1 MPVISNSYYYLFENE
16 IKYLCVTEG
25 MPINKAFDY
34 LYEVKRQ
41 FDGEYSRNDIEEANA
56 YQMLK
61 FESNIIQISN
71 MFEEGRDT
79 LLKPNF
85 TKNKIDL
92 NSVHEDHIERFIVG
106 FEELKK
112 VMAAR
117 KIIFNRKEFRLSVR

>member
-85 TKNKIDL
+85 TKNQIDL

>member
-25 MPINKAFDY
+25 MPMDKAFDY

-56 YQMLK
+56 YQMLE

-85 TKNKIDL
+85 TKNQIDL